1 MTTCRFQRGLK
12 IVSTVTGVDTTII
25 THVPRSLELDY
36 KNKMAAVVIAK
47 YLCAKHVCS
56 KPIWSLTILALMTT

>member
-1 MTTCRFQRGLK
+1 MTTCRFQRGLE
-12 IVSTVTGVDTTII
+12 IVSTETGVDTTII

-47 YLCAKHVCS
+47 YLCAKHV
-56 KPIWSLTILALMTT
+56 